1 MFIHGLKSVWLEA
14 STVISV
20 GDIFY
25 SVADRVLIINYTL
38 RMESFYACL
47 MSNVCSKIS
56 EKKEDLT
63 CNNVYRE
70 RFRLEG
76 DTRECWKT
84 HHYKAKWQSRHYI
97 LEKFLEEVKKTI
109 WKFSNRLKAS
119 TITSKNYNPSK
130 KIWSIESIKE

>member
-25 SVADRVLIINYTL
+25 SVADKELIINYTL
-38 RMESFYACL
+38 RMKSFYACL

-63 CNNVYRE
+63 CNNVRIGKD
-70 RFRLEG
+70 LG
-76 DTRECWKT
+76 
-84 HHYKAKWQSRHYI
+84 
-97 LEKFLEEVKKTI
+97 LEEIHVNAGRCITI
-109 WKFSNRLKAS
+109 KQSGKAG
-119 TITSKNYNPSK
+119 ITSWKNFWK
-130 KIWSIESIKE
+130 K